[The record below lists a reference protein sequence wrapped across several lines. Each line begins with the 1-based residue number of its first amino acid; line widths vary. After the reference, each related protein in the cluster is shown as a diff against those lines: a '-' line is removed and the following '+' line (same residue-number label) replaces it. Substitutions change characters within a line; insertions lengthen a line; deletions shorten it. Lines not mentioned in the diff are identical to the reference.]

1 MTKFSLD
8 DLFDDSPKDESSVAV
23 LQDGS
28 PAPAEELQPINVL
41 AEPAAQSETAE
52 WFKKA
57 DDDSDD
63 DIDVD
68 DQDDETE
75 NLAGVKIADTSA
87 KELTVQEKREKL
99 ISEMFEQNDYIRTC
113 EGDVESAKENLKEA
127 KDQLEKATSRL
138 RVLVKSLQN
147 FDGKESLPLFD
158 NIDSDGENGGDQP
171 ADQPEVAESVTDSPA
186 EYQVSETTVESSGDS
201 PVAATTENALTY
213 SDFPDDSP
221 VETLQSI
228 LGCSDSQIAKFNA
241 KGYYTLENLIVA
253 LKHEDEQE
261 NIDVLTQV
269 EGVGKAKAKKYLEVI
284 LARKAEK
291 NE

>member
-41 AEPAAQSETAE
+41 AEPAAQSEYIGDTDPDD
-52 WFKKA
+52 

-75 NLAGVKIADTSA
+75 NLAGVQIPDPPA
-87 KELTVQEKREKL
+87 KELTAQEKREKL
-99 ISEMFEQNDYIRTC
+99 ISEIFEQNDYIRTC

-171 ADQPEVAESVTDSPA
+171 ADQPAIAESVTDSPA
-186 EYQVSETTVESSGDS
+186 EYQVSESTVESSGDS
-201 PVAATTENALTY
+201 PVAATTEDALTY
-213 SDFPDDSP
+213 SDFSDDSP
-221 VETLQSI
+221 VESLQSI

-241 KGYYTLENLIVA
+241 KGYHTLEDLITA
-253 LKHEDEQE
+253 LKHDDEQE
-261 NIDVLTQV
+261 NVDILTQV
-269 EGVGKAKAKKYLEVI
+269 DGVGKAKAKKYLEVI
-284 LARKAEK
+284 LERKAKSE
-291 NE
+291 